1 MDWGPHGRGQA
12 GPRAPDVPWGQ
23 PCPGL
28 WLHLLLAV
36 WSGGRRH
43 THWTS
48 TSSSKN
54 RENHPAFRRKC
65 PSLVNTYCLCFPFP
79 GRDTGSPRWLTERPR
94 VAERGPGDRCHC
106 GEGRRAAVARAVGRE
121 RVSVYLERPSKEQRL
136 SMDNREIKSESNGHL

>member
-1 MDWGPHGRGQA
+1 MLQG
-12 GPRAPDVPWGQ
+12 RAPGCGSISYWPCDLEDVATPTELQ
-23 PCPGL
+23 LPPL
-28 WLHLLLAV
+28 
-36 WSGGRRH
+36 R
-43 THWTS
+43 
-48 TSSSKN
+48 N

-65 PSLVNTYCLCFPFP
+65 PGLVNTYCLCFPFP